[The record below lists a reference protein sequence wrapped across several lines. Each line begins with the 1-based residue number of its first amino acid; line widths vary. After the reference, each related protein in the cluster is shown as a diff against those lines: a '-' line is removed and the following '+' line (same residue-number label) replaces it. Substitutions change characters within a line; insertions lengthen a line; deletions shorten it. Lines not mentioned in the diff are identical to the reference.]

1 MLGGGKYRARWRA
14 VPYWDNKGDSMS
26 DIATLLAKI
35 PDEYK
40 PIAALGIGSLMLVGL
55 ALFHGAGM
63 HLIFIQQ
70 KRKERRLR
78 LGSPSMIAGGLL
90 FGWSVFLMLALHV
103 VEILIWAFVLTHTGL
118 VKHVYDAIYFCANTY
133 TTLGMGSVD
142 VDVHWRNI
150 SPLIA
155 ISGLFTFAWTTSALV
170 DVVSSS
176 GRLLEQ
182 LEEKREREMH
192 LRIVLRKEEWD
203 AIKGERDA
211 EQSERQ
217 KARTQLSGASLLQ
230 RLRIWKEERL
240 REKEL
245 RSAARAD
252 IEELR
257 QKERQQEEKLAH
269 GAAPSKAPADPED
282 KKQQ

>member
-1 MLGGGKYRARWRA
+1 M
-14 VPYWDNKGDSMS
+14 
-26 DIATLLAKI
+26 
-35 PDEYK
+35 
-40 PIAALGIGSLMLVGL
+40 
-55 ALFHGAGM
+55 
-63 HLIFIQQ
+63 
-70 KRKERRLR
+70 
-78 LGSPSMIAGGLL
+78 
-90 FGWSVFLMLALHV
+90 
-103 VEILIWAFVLTHTGL
+103 EILIWAFVLTRMGL
-118 VKHVYDAIYFCANTY
+118 VKHAVDAIYFCANTY

-182 LEEKREREMH
+182 LGDERERELHMR
-192 LRIVLRKEEWD
+192 LTLRKDEWD
-203 AIKGERDA
+203 AFKSERNA

-217 KARTQLSGASLLQ
+217 NISTQLSGASFFQ
-230 RLRIWKEERL
+230 RLKIWKDERI
-240 REKEL
+240 RDKEL

-257 QKERQQEEKLAH
+257 RKERQEEEKLGH
-269 GAAPSKAPADPED
+269 GAAPSTKPADPMD